1 MHTYTRTHA
10 CGICLQVCLHMVW
23 IHAHL
28 HAHVAHACAHDAPLC
43 CAQVDMSRALMVSV
57 LWAIASVRIVGGCLA
72 TSLVIY
78 LFASLLT
85 YVARL
90 MVIACACVRET
101 CVLSCVGGWVGG
113 CVRACVCLRVC
124 VRRSVFFICVCECRE
139 SGWVWAWTFPAQC
152 AGARRTAA

>member
-90 MVIACACVRET
+90 MVIPCACVRAS
-101 CVLSCVGGWVGG
+101 VRAFVRGWVGA